1 MIGPNGTGKS
11 HLVSAIAMVF
21 TDINRVL
28 NHEKRRTGYNFIVK
42 YYLYGDLYS
51 MYASTFPYGQY
62 KMIEWFCHSTKRL
75 GKMNQENQGVNYSMV
90 LKNYNQN
97 GRGRSMRKF
106 CEDEGYDYNK
116 FMQYAKKGQ
125 KELSVLKEADSKQ
138 SESPFIPL
146 VVESGSATLGVLG
159 ISEVRVRF
167 TNGMG
172 LTQSNGDIN
181 ELFGIVRKLM
191 L

>member
-1 MIGPNGTGKS
+1 
-11 HLVSAIAMVF
+11 
-21 TDINRVL
+21 
-28 NHEKRRTGYNFIVK
+28 
-42 YYLYGDLYS
+42 
-51 MYASTFPYGQY
+51 
-62 KMIEWFCHSTKRL
+62 
-75 GKMNQENQGVNYSMV
+75 MNQENQGVNYSMA

-116 FMQYAKKGQ
+116 FMQYARKGQ

-146 VVESGSATLGVLG
+146 VVESGSASSGVLG

-167 TNGMG
+167 TNGME

-181 ELFGIVRKLM
+181 ESFGIHRKLM

>member
-1 MIGPNGTGKS
+1 
-11 HLVSAIAMVF
+11 
-21 TDINRVL
+21 
-28 NHEKRRTGYNFIVK
+28 
-42 YYLYGDLYS
+42 
-51 MYASTFPYGQY
+51 
-62 KMIEWFCHSTKRL
+62 
-75 GKMNQENQGVNYSMV
+75 MNQENQGVNYSMA

-116 FMQYAKKGQ
+116 FMQYARKGQ

-146 VVESGSATLGVLG
+146 VVESGSASSGVLG

-167 TNGMG
+167 TNGME

-181 ELFGIVRKLM
+181 ELFGNCPQIDAIAHGNCVKRVLD
-191 L
+191 LPVS